1 MEKPEIFQNE
11 GKYPE
16 YGEEIIP
23 GDLFSVHQGGEDDQ
37 TEEELGDFEIY
48 KSVDGNVSL
57 NDQ

>member
-16 YGEEIIP
+16 DSEEIVP
-23 GDLFSVHQGGEDDQ
+23 GNFFSVNQGGEDDQ
-37 TEEELGDFEIY
+37 TEKELGDFEIY